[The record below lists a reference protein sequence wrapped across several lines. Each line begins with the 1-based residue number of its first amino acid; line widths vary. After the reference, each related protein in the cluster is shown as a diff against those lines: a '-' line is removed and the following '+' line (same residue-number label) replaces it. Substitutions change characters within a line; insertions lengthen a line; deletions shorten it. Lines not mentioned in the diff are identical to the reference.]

1 MMARERRPYLQGVG
15 VHNED
20 EDVLG
25 LGTEHE
31 AESHAGQTDSRRRR
45 PAAIFGTCH
54 HHTGADIAGEA
65 ETGLDD
71 GEQDNAL
78 ALLEEVTG
86 NAVGL
91 GIKGGVEDMVGIP
104 DHAFHRG
111 SFGRNLI
118 LCIWS
123 QRSTHK

>member
-1 MMARERRPYLQGVG
+1 MMARERRPHLQGVR

-20 EDVLG
+20 EDILG
-25 LGTEHE
+25 LSTEHE
-31 AESHAGQTDSRRRR
+31 AESHAGQADSRRRR
-45 PAAIFGTCH
+45 PAAIFATCH
-54 HHTGADIAGEA
+54 HHPGADIAGEA